1 MQLLFVLSWFH
12 SMIQERRKFI
22 PQGWTKYYEFSYGDL
37 KAGDQILS
45 NIVKESQGKNISWQ
59 EHIQA
64 R

>member
-45 NIVKESQGKNISWQ
+45 NIVKESQGKNISW
-59 EHIQA
+59 
-64 R
+64 